1 MRKTPLLVA
10 CALSTL
16 LVQPFQGHAASTLDK
31 INQKISQIKHEQKA
45 TENRISAIDNQI
57 VNIEN
62 QQNQVKHDLETID
75 LKLND
80 TQERIQKLDMQVDQ
94 TTLKVQDAAVQLDEA
109 VERVEERDELLKTR
123 VKVMYEMGDISYLEV
138 LLGAKD
144 FGDFLNRL
152 SAVQMIVNQDV
163 QILEDN
169 IKDKETVEAKKKE
182 VEQHLAALEG
192 LYQQAADLKASLKK
206 QQKERTV
213 MMAQLEEQEGE
224 LEEIKAEQEEA
235 MLDLMQKMKSALSE
249 KNQLL
254 RQKKYSGGRFAW
266 PLPDSQR
273 ITSYFG
279 YRTDPF
285 TGKRTGHNG
294 MDIAAPQG
302 TDIVAAADGV
312 VVIAAYVR
320 GFGNMVSIDHGGDIS
335 SLYGHIREG
344 GINVKEGQSIKK
356 GQKIA
361 EVGSTG
367 RSTGPHLHF
376 GVYKGRTAVDPSG
389 YLR

>member
-1 MRKTPLLVA
+1 MRKTPLLMA
-10 CALSTL
+10 CALSAL
-16 LVQPFQGHAASTLDK
+16 LLQPIQGQAASTLDK
-31 INQKISQIKHEQKA
+31 INKKISQIKQEQKA
-45 TENRISAIDNQI
+45 TESRISTIDNQI
-57 VNIEN
+57 ENIEN
-62 QQNQVKHDLETID
+62 QQVQVKRDLETID
-75 LKLND
+75 LKLNE
-80 TQERIQKLDMQVDQ
+80 TQERIQQLDVQVGQ
-94 TTLKVQDAAVQLDEA
+94 TTLKAQDAAVQLDEA
-109 VERVEERDELLKTR
+109 VKRVEERDKLLKTR
-123 VKVMYEMGDISYLEV
+123 VKVMYEMGDVSYLEV

-152 SAVQMIVNQDV
+152 NAVQLIVNQDV

-169 IKDKETVEAKKKE
+169 IKDKEIVEAKKRE
-182 VEQHLAALEG
+182 VEQHLATLEG

-224 LEEIKAEQEEA
+224 LEEIKQEQEEA
-235 MLDLMQKMKSALSE
+235 MLDLMQKMKAALSE

-254 RQKKYSGGRFAW
+254 RQKTYSGGRFAW
-266 PLPDSQR
+266 PVPDSHR
-273 ITSYFG
+273 ITSHFG
-279 YRTDPF
+279 NRIDPF
-285 TGKRTGHNG
+285 TGKRMGHNG

-312 VVIAAYVR
+312 VVIAGYVR
-320 GFGNMVSIDHGGDIS
+320 GYGNTVSIDHGGNLS

-344 GINVKEGQSIKK
+344 GIQVSVGQSVKK
-356 GQKIA
+356 GEKIA

-376 GVYKGRTAVDPSG
+376 GVYKGRTLVDPAG